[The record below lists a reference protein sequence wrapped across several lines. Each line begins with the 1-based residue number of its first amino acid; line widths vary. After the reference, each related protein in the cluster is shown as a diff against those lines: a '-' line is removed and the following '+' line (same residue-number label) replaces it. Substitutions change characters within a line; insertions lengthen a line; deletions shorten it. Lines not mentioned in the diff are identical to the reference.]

1 MLERATLL
9 KSSAEVKGAMAQVH
23 FSLALPEGTDE
34 VTPHPHFGLAE
45 HITTT
50 RFHGDLNRQLSDEN
64 TLDIDLSIALYDY
77 SDKSVHDDDESEV
90 EA

>member
-1 MLERATLL
+1 M
-9 KSSAEVKGAMAQVH
+9 EVKGATAQVH

-45 HITTT
+45 YITAT
-50 RFHGDLNRQLSDEN
+50 RFHGELNRQLSDDN
-64 TLDIDLSIALYDY
+64 TLDIDLSIALYDH
-77 SDKSVHDDDESEV
+77 SDESVRDDDESEV